1 MVSQTAGCVRG
12 SVRRVRAGLGVAF
25 LIYAACAMTGCTVI
39 SDQGVVVTQGAVGD
53 LWDVQWN
60 QNLNTASMMR
70 NRSLQDVVVTRG
82 TPAIGDTAAERAV
95 RRVFSLNP
103 NWLHMR
109 PGLDSLVVVDSRAA
123 DWLRTVRFQQLY
135 EGIPVVGAGYEAR
148 VFPSGRVGSIEGRF
162 QPDIQVVTMP
172 RVSAELAAAH
182 ARSLLVNGS
191 FPEDLQIVRFDVERF
206 IKANQALVIVPW
218 QQGLALAWAIMVENG
233 PRERWRVYINADTG
247 DPIGRQPVSVTW
259 MR

>member
-1 MVSQTAGCVRG
+1 MSQTAGSMNRD
-12 SVRRVRAGLGVAF
+12 VRRERAGLGIALVICALCAVAD
-25 LIYAACAMTGCTVI
+25 CTVI
-39 SDQGVVVTQGAVGD
+39 SDQGVVVSQGAIGD

-60 QNLNTASMMR
+60 QNLGTASMMR

-82 TPAIGDTAAERAV
+82 TPAIGDSAAELAV
-95 RRVFSLNP
+95 RRVLSVNP
-103 NWLHMR
+103 NWLRMR
-109 PGLDSLVVVDSRAA
+109 PGLDSLAVVDSRSA

-135 EGIPVVGAGYEAR
+135 KGIPVAGAGYEAR

-162 QPDIQVVTMP
+162 QPDIQLITTP
-172 RVSAELAAAH
+172 AANPEIAASR
-182 ARSLLVNGS
+182 ARSLLVNGV
-191 FPEDLQIVRFDVERF
+191 FPEDLQILRFEVERF
-206 IKANQALVIVPW
+206 IGDSQTLVIIPW

-259 MR
+259 MH